1 MKTFNFVGSHLS
13 PRQRQMLEQQQR
25 VKAFMSPV
33 LNDQVMQTIQVL
45 DARKEQG
52 TKPEKQ
58 WFLVS
63 EEHGTTSIAEWL
75 GY

>member
-13 PRQRQMLEQQQR
+13 SRQRQMLEQQQR

-33 LNDQVMQTIQVL
+33 LNDQVMQVIQVL

-52 TKPEKQ
+52 AKPEKQ